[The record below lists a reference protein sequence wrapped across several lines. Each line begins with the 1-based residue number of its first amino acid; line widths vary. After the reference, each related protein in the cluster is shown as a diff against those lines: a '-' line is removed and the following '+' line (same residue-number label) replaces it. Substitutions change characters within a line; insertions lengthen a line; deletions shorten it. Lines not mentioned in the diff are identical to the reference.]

1 MRLFHG
7 SKNGIIGDIKPSSRC
22 DCDFGTGFYMS
33 ESKHLCEAWVSD
45 YKFGAPKVY
54 ELEFNDS
61 NLKTYRF
68 DIDRDWYL
76 FIAYHRV
83 YDKIEKYSKILE
95 YIKKYDDYDLLIG
108 TIVDDRLIYSLNEFF
123 NNRINEKALMSCLD
137 VFNYG
142 LQYIAKSKKVCDR
155 IKIINFEDLTDDI
168 RKNNNDEVNH
178 RLESIKDVVEQVRVR
193 YRNADSKYFDEIL
206 EEF

>member
-1 MRLFHG
+1 MQLFHG
-7 SKNGIIGDIKPSSRC
+7 SKNGIEGDIKPISRC
-22 DCDFGTGFYMS
+22 DCDFGAGFYMS

-45 YKFGAPKVY
+45 FKYNTPKIY
-54 ELEFNDS
+54 ELEFNDE

-76 FIAYHRV
+76 FIAYNRIN
-83 YDKIEKYSKILE
+83 DKIKKYGKVVE
-95 YIKKYDDYDLLIG
+95 YIKKFDDYDLLIG
-108 TIVDDRLIYSLNEFF
+108 TIADDRLIYSLNEFF

-142 LQYIAKSKKVCDR
+142 LQYVAKTEKACSCISISKCKN
-155 IKIINFEDLTDDI
+155 IDDDT
-168 RKNNNDEVNH
+168 RKKNNDEVDH

-206 EEF
+206 EEI

>member
-1 MRLFHG
+1 MILFHG
-7 SKNGIIGDIKPSSRC
+7 SKNGIIGDIKPNSRC

-45 YKFGAPKVY
+45 YKFDNPKVY
-54 ELEFNDS
+54 ELDFSYND
-61 NLKTYRF
+61 LKTYRF
-68 DIDRDWYL
+68 NVDRDWYL
-76 FIAYHRV
+76 FIAYNRIN
-83 YDKIEKYSKILE
+83 DKIKKYSKVVE
-95 YIKKYDDYDLLIG
+95 YIKRFDNYDLLIG
-108 TIVDDRLIYSLNEFF
+108 TIADDRLIYSLNEFF
-123 NNRINEKALMSCLD
+123 DNRINEKALMSCLD

-142 LQYIAKSKKVCDR
+142 LQYVAKTEKACKE
-155 IKIINFEDLTDDI
+155 IKIINVEELIDDV
-168 RKNNNDEVNH
+168 RNNNNAEVDH